1 MLDVKMVR
9 TDPDTVRRALERRG
23 DSTSSLDEFLAV
35 EERRRQLLTEVETR
49 RAERKRASDEI
60 ATVKKAGGDA
70 DQAIAAMRTLGDQ
83 IKEHEAALAETEE
96 RLKVMLLELPNIP
109 LPDVPDGGEDDS
121 VVVRTVGE
129 PRQFDF
135 EPKDHLD
142 LGLALDLIDMERA
155 AKVSGSRFVY
165 LKGDLVMLQFALVNY
180 ALSVIQ
186 SKGFR
191 PVIPPV
197 LVREEAMYGTGFF
210 PTDRAQVYETVD
222 GDCLVGTSEV
232 PLAAMHMEEF
242 LDEASF
248 PIRYAGYSTCFRRE
262 AGAAGRDTRGI
273 LRVHQFDKVEMF
285 SFCSP
290 EQSAAEHL
298 VILSAEEA
306 ILQGLGIPYQVVNIA
321 AGDLGAPAAQKF
333 DCEAWLPGQQRYR
346 ELTSCSNCTDYQARR
361 LNTRFR
367 TEKGPRFVHTLN
379 GTGVAVGRT
388 LIAIMEN
395 YQQADG
401 SIVRAGRP
409 AAHDGQGRH
418 RRLSRRGSARG
429 RRAYRGARPR
439 GVSRPRGPARTPL
452 PRRPPATG
460 SRSSAR
466 RLRRTR
472 SPAAS

>member
-9 TDPDTVRRALERRG
+9 ANPDEVRRALERRG
-23 DSTSSLDEFLAV
+23 DPTSSLDEFLAV

-60 ATVKKAGGDA
+60 AAVKKAGGDA
-70 DQAIAAMRTLGDQ
+70 DEAIAAMRALGDE
-83 IKEHEAALAETEE
+83 IKERESALAETEE
-96 RLKVMLLELPNIP
+96 RLSAMLLELPNIP
-109 LPDVPDGGEDDS
+109 LPGVPDGGEEDS
-121 VVVRTVGE
+121 VVLRTVGT
-129 PRQFDF
+129 PREFDF
-135 EPKDHLD
+135 EPRDHLD
-142 LGLALDLIDMERA
+142 LGLALGLIDMERA
-155 AKVSGSRFVY
+155 AKVSGSRFAY
-165 LKGDLVMLQFALVNY
+165 LTGDLVMLQFALVRY
-180 ALSVIQ
+180 ALDVIQ

-242 LDEASF
+242 LDEAAF

-285 SFCSP
+285 SFCTP
-290 EQSAAEHL
+290 EQSEAEHL
-298 VILSAEEA
+298 VILSAEET

-333 DCEAWLPGQQRYR
+333 DCEAWLPGQERYR

-401 SIVRAGRP
+401 SIAVPEVLRP
-409 AAHDGQGRH
+409 LLGKDVI
-418 RRLSRRGSARG
+418 
-429 RRAYRGARPR
+429 GA
-439 GVSRPRGPARTPL
+439 
-452 PRRPPATG
+452 
-460 SRSSAR
+460 
-466 RLRRTR
+466 
-472 SPAAS
+472 

>member
-9 TDPDTVRRALERRG
+9 ADPDLVRRALERRG
-23 DSTSSLDEFLAV
+23 DPTSPLDEFLAV

-49 RAERKRASDEI
+49 RAARKRASDEI
-60 ATVKKAGGDA
+60 AAVKKAGGDA
-70 DQAIAAMRTLGDQ
+70 DAAIAAMRALGEQ

-96 RLKVMLLELPNIP
+96 RLKAMLLELPNIP
-109 LPDVPDGGEDDS
+109 LPGVPDGGEDDS
-121 VVVRTVGE
+121 VVLRRVGE
-129 PRQFDF
+129 PRHFAF

-142 LGLALDLIDMERA
+142 LGIALDLIDMERA
-155 AKVSGSRFVY
+155 AKVSGSRFAY

-180 ALSVIQ
+180 ALTVIQ
-186 SKGFR
+186 SQGFR

-232 PLAAMHMEEF
+232 PLAAMHMDEF
-242 LDEASF
+242 LDEAEF

-285 SFCSP
+285 SFCAP
-290 EQSAAEHL
+290 EQSEAEHQ
-298 VILSAEEA
+298 VILSTEEA
-306 ILQGLGIPYQVVNIA
+306 ILQGLEIPYQVVNIA

-361 LNTRFR
+361 LGTRFR

-401 SIVRAGRP
+401 SIAVP
-409 AAHDGQGRH
+409 AVLRSLMGKDVI
-418 RRLSRRGSARG
+418 
-429 RRAYRGARPR
+429 GA
-439 GVSRPRGPARTPL
+439 
-452 PRRPPATG
+452 
-460 SRSSAR
+460 
-466 RLRRTR
+466 
-472 SPAAS
+472 

>member
-23 DSTSSLDEFLAV
+23 DPTSSLDEFLAV
-35 EERRRQLLTEVETR
+35 EERRRQLLTEVESR

-60 ATVKKAGGDA
+60 AAVKKAGGDA

-96 RLKVMLLELPNIP
+96 RLSVMLLELPNLV
-109 LPDVPDGGEDDS
+109 LPDVPDGGEEDS
-121 VVVRTVGE
+121 VVLRKVGE

-180 ALSVIQ
+180 ALTVIQ

-242 LDEASF
+242 LDEAAF

-285 SFCSP
+285 SFCAP
-290 EQSAAEHL
+290 EQSAAEHQ

-306 ILQGLGIPYQVVNIA
+306 ILQSLGIPYQVVNIA

-401 SIVRAGRP
+401 SILVPDVLRP
-409 AAHDGQGRH
+409 MMGKDVI
-418 RRLSRRGSARG
+418 
-429 RRAYRGARPR
+429 GA
-439 GVSRPRGPARTPL
+439 
-452 PRRPPATG
+452 
-460 SRSSAR
+460 
-466 RLRRTR
+466 
-472 SPAAS
+472 